1 MGNIISVEKFIDCLS
16 RFPSSTNTI
25 VISSG
30 YIFSYE
36 NNILC
41 FGKFPIEDLQ
51 LYSNFKNLTKIL
63 SGFDIG
69 DNVKCTTEDSLIR
82 IYSKNSSVE
91 ISSIIPDDHF
101 IKLIRS
107 IEKTKK
113 VFSINRKEDFKE
125 KVLLSISVA
134 RKDNL
139 SGVLDCIYISED
151 GKIISSDNVRGLMI
165 NHKEKIKTPITIR
178 AKTAQIF
185 FKSSTPDEI
194 KIFKTGTEENKQ
206 NDTWVAFFEESS
218 NMHYC
223 TKMPTVEKF
232 PFEKFN
238 NFFSSC
244 RESSGRFFEFPD
256 EIKDVLKKMSSFC
269 EGKDFSKTAT
279 LKFQNGSV
287 ICSTHIPNGIFK
299 KKLLIKNK
307 EEFSVTINP
316 GLFISPGES
325 IKLKILQNVIY
336 YKNNDAEY
344 VMAVGE

>member
-1 MGNIISVEKFIDCLS
+1 MGVVIPVSRFIQALS
-16 RFPSSTNTI
+16 AFPSSTNTI

-41 FGKFPIEDLQ
+41 FGEFPIKDLE

-63 SGFDIG
+63 SGFDSE
-69 DNVKCTTEDSLIR
+69 DNIKCVTDNGLIR
-82 IYSKNSSVE
+82 INSKNSSVE

-101 IKLIRS
+101 VKTIRIIENTEKVYKIK
-107 IEKTKK
+107 
-113 VFSINRKEDFKE
+113 NREEFKE

-139 SGVLDCIYISED
+139 SGVLDCIYISNNN
-151 GKIISSDNVRGLMI
+151 IISSDNVRGLMI
-165 NHKEKIKTPITIR
+165 SHKERIKIPITIK

-185 FKSSTPDEI
+185 FKSSMPNCI
-194 KIFKTGTEENKQ
+194 KIVESDSQYMKSK
-206 NDTWVAFFEESS
+206 DTWVAFVEEESG
-218 NMHYC
+218 MHYC

-232 PFEKFN
+232 PVEKFE
-238 NFFSSC
+238 NFFNSC
-244 RESSGRFFEFPD
+244 REGDGRFFEFPN
-256 EIKDVLKKMSSFC
+256 EIKDVLKKMASFC

-279 LKFQNGSV
+279 LKFQKGSV
-287 ICSTHIPNGIFK
+287 ICSTQIPNGIFK

-325 IKLKILQNVIY
+325 IELKIMQNVIY
-336 YKNNDAEY
+336 YKNDDAEY
-344 VMAVGE
+344 VMAIGE